1 MRNLQI
7 HTSLLWE
14 RYIPLQSSSYFYL
27 KEGVTAQFRSHFKA
41 IGLGISTD
49 GRNGMPEQLQKRVFM
64 RLRNKIV
71 SPRLLYYEILPL
83 SIALTGD
90 CGWIKK
96 SPE

>member
-1 MRNLQI
+1 MGKVYPTSKLQ
-7 HTSLLWE
+7 LFLFK
-14 RYIPLQSSSYFYL
+14 R
-27 KEGVTAQFRSHFKA
+27 GVTAQFRSHFKA

-49 GRNGMPEQLQKRVFM
+49 GRNGMPEQLPKKRVFM

-90 CGWIKK
+90 CG
-96 SPE
+96 